1 MHDSEFRRAIL
12 SVAPMALS
20 GRLPHSRDQAPVP
33 SAPRSRRLKVTQIA
47 QAASAVLNNPRV
59 PRPDGA
65 RSTDGLASGT
75 LSELLR
81 LMGAEVGDAALTDTH
96 PVAIRRVR
104 CGATLFHEGIE
115 AESIY
120 FVSIGSFK
128 SIRTAEDGYEQ
139 VLGFARRGELLG
151 FDAVCMG
158 NHPTAAIA
166 LEDSRVFAMRIQDVF
181 TLSQRMPALDR
192 VLHMA
197 VSRQL
202 TARAEIADVMAAVAA
217 DVRLARFLVQL
228 SARMQAAGQ
237 SPRRL
242 YLRMSRSDIA
252 SYLGV
257 AHATV
262 SRSFS
267 ALAAWGC
274 LRVSN
279 RDVEILDLPRL
290 RAFSRSTR
298 GLIEEPLRA
307 SPIASSP
314 GTGNGERHGTLARV
328 ID

>member
-1 MHDSEFRRAIL
+1 M
-12 SVAPMALS
+12 
-20 GRLPHSRDQAPVP
+20 
-33 SAPRSRRLKVTQIA
+33 TQIA
-47 QAASAVLNNPRV
+47 QAASTTPISRA
-59 PRPDGA
+59 PRPEATRAG
-65 RSTDGLASGT
+65 DGLASGT

-81 LMGAEVGDAALTDTH
+81 LMGADITDAALTDAY

-104 CGATLFHEGIE
+104 CGATLFHEGVE

-158 NHPTAAIA
+158 HHPTAAIA
-166 LEDSRVFAMRIQDVF
+166 LEDSRVFATRIQDVF

-274 LRVSN
+274 LQVNN

-307 SPIASSP
+307 LPA
-314 GTGNGERHGTLARV
+314 GTPLGNGHAPRTGLMARV
-328 ID
+328 VD